1 MKGGYRLNSKT
12 RSRTKH
18 RRRKSSKAKGKGR
31 GRGKGRKTRRR
42 RTRKQSG
49 GGGVGILAS
58 LKSLLAPGLLLFA
71 QKKVQNR
78 RTARK
83 SMKLRKK

>member
-12 RSRTKH
+12 RSPTKP
-18 RRRKSSKAKGKGR
+18 RRRKSKVKGR

-49 GGGVGILAS
+49 GGVGILAS
-58 LKSLLAPGLLLFA
+58 LKSLLAPGLLIFT
-71 QKKVQNR
+71 QKKLQNR

>member
-18 RRRKSSKAKGKGR
+18 RRRKSSKAKAKGR
-31 GRGKGRKTRRR
+31 GRGKDRKTRRR
-42 RTRKQSG
+42 RTRKQN

-78 RTARK
+78 KTARK
-83 SMKLRKK
+83 TMKLRKK

>member
-12 RSRTKH
+12 RSR
-18 RRRKSSKAKGKGR
+18 RRKSKVKGR
-31 GRGKGRKTRRR
+31 GRRKGRKTRRR
-42 RTRKQSG
+42 RTRKQS

-58 LKSLLAPGLLLFA
+58 LKSLLAPGLLIFT
-71 QKKVQNR
+71 QKKLQNR

>member
-1 MKGGYRLNSKT
+1 MKGGYRLNSKSKSRT
-12 RSRTKH
+12 MRARRRRSR
-18 RRRKSSKAKGKGR
+18 AK
-31 GRGKGRKTRRR
+31 GRGKGKKKGRKTQRRR
-42 RTRKQSG
+42 RRKQS

-78 RTARK
+78 KTARK
-83 SMKLRKK
+83 TMKLRKK

>member
-12 RSRTKH
+12 KSRTKH
-18 RRRKSSKAKGKGR
+18 RRRKSSKAKG
-31 GRGKGRKTRRR
+31 RGKSKKMRRR
-42 RTRKQSG
+42 RTRKQS

-58 LKSLLAPGLLLFA
+58 LKSLLAPGLLIFA
-71 QKKVQNR
+71 QKKMQNR
-78 RTARK
+78 KTARK

>member
-12 RSRTKH
+12 RS

-49 GGGVGILAS
+49 GGVGILAS
-58 LKSLLAPGLLLFA
+58 LKSLLAPGLLIFT
-71 QKKVQNR
+71 QKKLQNR

>member
-18 RRRKSSKAKGKGR
+18 RRRKSKGKGR

-49 GGGVGILAS
+49 GGVGILAS
-58 LKSLLAPGLLLFA
+58 LKSLLAPGLLIFT
-71 QKKVQNR
+71 QKKLQNR

>member
-18 RRRKSSKAKGKGR
+18 RRRKSNKAKGR

-49 GGGVGILAS
+49 GGVGILAS
-58 LKSLLAPGLLLFA
+58 LKSLLAPGLLIFT
-71 QKKVQNR
+71 QKKLQNR

>member
-1 MKGGYRLNSKT
+1 MKGGYRLNSKSKSRT
-12 RSRTKH
+12 RRARRRRSR
-18 RRRKSSKAKGKGR
+18 AKGR
-31 GRGKGRKTRRR
+31 GKGKKKGRKTRQR
-42 RTRKQSG
+42 RTRKQN

-78 RTARK
+78 KTARK
-83 SMKLRKK
+83 TMKLRKK

>member
-12 RSRTKH
+12 RS

-49 GGGVGILAS
+49 GGVGILAS
-58 LKSLLAPGLLLFA
+58 LKSLLAPGLLIFT
-71 QKKVQNR
+71 QKKLQNR

-83 SMKLRKK
+83 SLKLRKK

>member
-12 RSRTKH
+12 KSRTKH
-18 RRRKSSKAKGKGR
+18 RRRKSSKAKG
-31 GRGKGRKTRRR
+31 RGKSKNTRRR
-42 RTRKQSG
+42 RTRKQS

-58 LKSLLAPGLLLFA
+58 LKSLLAPGLLIFA
-71 QKKVQNR
+71 QKKMQNR
-78 RTARK
+78 KTARK

>member
-18 RRRKSSKAKGKGR
+18 RRRKSSKAKGR

-49 GGGVGILAS
+49 GGVGILAS
-58 LKSLLAPGLLLFA
+58 LKSLLAPGLLIFT
-71 QKKVQNR
+71 QKKLHNR

>member
-12 RSRTKH
+12 RSR
-18 RRRKSSKAKGKGR
+18 RRKSSKAKGR
-31 GRGKGRKTRRR
+31 GRRKGRKTRRR
-42 RTRKQSG
+42 RTRKQS

-58 LKSLLAPGLLLFA
+58 LKSLLAPGLLIFT
-71 QKKVQNR
+71 QKKLQNR

>member
-18 RRRKSSKAKGKGR
+18 RRRKSKVKGR

-49 GGGVGILAS
+49 GGVGILAS
-58 LKSLLAPGLLLFA
+58 LKSLLAPGLLIFT
-71 QKKVQNR
+71 QKKLQNR

>member
-18 RRRKSSKAKGKGR
+18 ARRRKSKAKGR
-31 GRGKGRKTRRR
+31 GRRKGRKTRRR
-42 RTRKQSG
+42 RTRKQS

-58 LKSLLAPGLLLFA
+58 LKSLLAPGLLIFT
-71 QKKVQNR
+71 QKKLQNR
-78 RTARK
+78 KTARK
-83 SMKLRKK
+83 PRN